1 MAELPQT
8 PEGEIDETPLG
19 RRLLVALLV
28 PVGLLLA
35 AGTLLGAQ
43 VTNMADDAHWV
54 DHSDEVIAKTYE
66 LQKQI
71 IDQETG
77 LRGLLVTGDRTFL
90 EPFVKAAPLDVL
102 KQLRALVADSPP
114 QQNRVDEIGHR
125 YNLWLDETAFAA
137 RGEGLDEARTLGQML
152 DRKVRMDSIRAAVD
166 ELLNVETSVRHQRTV
181 AANASAQATRWAFVG
196 ILLALSAVLAFLSRR
211 QVTDITK
218 TFRFALDKEKAARA
232 RLQAEDW
239 VRRGHVQVAEAI
251 QGDRSPSGLAQ
262 EALRTVASY
271 VGADVGAL
279 YAADGPD
286 WRRLAGFAL
295 DSAAAGPERFKAG
308 EGLVGQAA
316 SEHKTRRIRD
326 VPPDY
331 LKVRSG
337 TGERPPVD
345 LVIAPA
351 QSDGRTQAVL
361 ELGFLREADARALQL
376 VERVGETIAVGM
388 RSAEYRL
395 RLQELLEESRRQ
407 AEELQAQ
414 QEELRVTNEE
424 LHTQTDAVR
433 LAHAQLEERKEELEV
448 MNTSLLAQRN
458 ELERAT
464 RVIEEKAAEVERAS
478 RYKSEF
484 LANMSHEL
492 RTPLNSSLILAKL
505 LASNKDGNLS
515 DDQVKFASMIYDAG
529 NDLLVLINDVLDL
542 SKVEAGKL
550 EIRARNVS
558 PGRVVEEVARA
569 MEPLAREKKIAFR
582 THVDEG
588 APAELET
595 DVQRLQQILK
605 NLLSNAIKFTESGEV
620 SVRVQAAGDGVA
632 FAVTDTGIGIP
643 SEQHETIFEAFR
655 QGEGS
660 ANRRYGGTGLGLSI
674 SRNLARAL
682 GGDLA
687 VSSEV
692 DRGTTFTL
700 TLPRVFVAPLEGPT
714 SVPGPAAARLSVAPA
729 PVAASLAGP
738 GFDAD
743 DRHRIDPSRRLVLVV
758 EDDPAF
764 GKILLDLAHELDFQC
779 LVAASADEGVR
790 LALERVPSAILLDV
804 KLPDHSGL
812 SVLDRLKRD
821 PSTRHIPVHVVS
833 ATDHSQEALAMG
845 AAGYVVKPVP
855 REELLKAFRRLEDQ
869 FSRRVRRVLVVEDDD
884 RQRESIVQL
893 LSRDDVEIVA
903 VSTVAE
909 ALAKLR
915 GTTFDCVV
923 TDLALPD
930 ASGDDLLEQMA
941 TDEAYAFPPVI
952 VYTGRSLTADEEQR
966 LRRHSSSIIVKGA
979 RSPERLLDEVALFLH
994 QVESELPPDQRRM
1007 LRQARDRETVFQG
1020 RRILIAEDDV
1030 RNIFAL
1036 TSVLEPKGAEIVIA
1050 RNGREAIAAL
1060 EAGPGI
1066 DLVLMDVMMPEMD
1079 GLEAMREIR
1088 KRSSWAKLPI
1098 VALTAKAMKDDQ
1110 EDCFRAGAND
1120 YVSKPLDVEML
1131 LSLLRVWMPK
1141 AGA

>member
-1 MAELPQT
+1 MAELSKT
-8 PEGEIDETPLG
+8 LEGEIDETPLG
-19 RRLLVALLV
+19 RRLMVALVV
-28 PVGLLLA
+28 PIALLLA
-35 AGTLLGAQ
+35 AGTLLAAQ
-43 VTNMADDAHWV
+43 VANMADDAHWV

-66 LQKQI
+66 LQKQV

-77 LRGLLVTGDRTFL
+77 LRGLLVSGDRTFL

-102 KQLRALVADSPP
+102 EQLRVLVADNPA
-114 QQNRVDEIGHR
+114 QQNRVDEVGRR
-125 YNLWLDETAFAA
+125 YKLWLGDTAGAV
-137 RGEGLDEARTLGQML
+137 RGERLDEARSRGQML
-152 DRKVRMDSIRAAVD
+152 DRKERMDSIRAAVD
-166 ELLNVETSVRHQRTV
+166 DLLNVETTVRHQRTI
-181 AANASAQATRWAFVG
+181 AASASARATRWAFAG
-196 ILLALSAVLAFLSRR
+196 ILLALSGVLAFLSRR
-211 QVTDITK
+211 QVMEITK
-218 TFRFALDKEKAARA
+218 TFRSALDKEKAGRA

-239 VRRGHVQVAEAI
+239 LRRGHVHVAEAI
-251 QGDRSPSGLAQ
+251 QGDRSPSDLAR

-279 YAADGPD
+279 YGTDGSD
-286 WRRLAGFAL
+286 WRRLAGFGL
-295 DSAAAGPERFKAG
+295 DSSAAGPERFKIG

-316 SEHKTRRIRD
+316 SEQKTRRIRD
-326 VPPDY
+326 VPADY

-337 TGERPPVD
+337 TGERAPVD

-351 QSDGRTQAVL
+351 QCDGRTQAVL
-361 ELGFLREADARALQL
+361 ELGFLREADVRAMQL
-376 VERVGETIAVGM
+376 VDRVGETLAVGM

-407 AEELQAQ
+407 SEELQAQ

-424 LHTQTDAVR
+424 LHTQTDALR

-448 MNTSLLAQRN
+448 MNASLLAQRN
-458 ELERAT
+458 ELERAA
-464 RVIEEKAAEVERAS
+464 RVIAEKATEVDRAS

-492 RTPLNSSLILAKL
+492 RTPLNSALILAKL

-515 DDQVKFASMIYDAG
+515 DEQVKFASMIYEAG

-558 PGRVVEEVARA
+558 PRHVVEEVARIV
-569 MEPLAREKKIAFR
+569 EPLAREKNIAFQ

-588 APAELET
+588 SPTELET
-595 DVQRLQQILK
+595 DLQRLRQILK

-620 SVRVQAAGDGVA
+620 SVRVRPSGDGVA
-632 FAVTDTGIGIP
+632 FVVTDTGIGI
-643 SEQHETIFEAFR
+643 SAEQHETIFEAFR
-655 QGEGS
+655 QAEGS

-674 SRNLARAL
+674 SRSLARML
-682 GGDLA
+682 GGDLS
-687 VSSEV
+687 VVSEV
-692 DRGTTFTL
+692 NRGSAFTL
-700 TLPRVFVAPLEGPT
+700 TLPRAYVAPTPPPDLP
-714 SVPGPAAARLSVAPA
+714 VPVQPQAARSPAVPSVAG
-729 PVAASLAGP
+729 S
-738 GFDAD
+738 DSAD
-743 DRHRIDPSRRLVLVV
+743 DDRNRIDPGRRLVLVV

-779 LVAASADEGVR
+779 LVAGSADEGVR

-821 PSTRHIPVHVVS
+821 PSTRHIPVHVIS

-845 AAGYVVKPVP
+845 AAGYVVKPVQ

-884 RQRESIVQL
+884 RQRESIVHL

-903 VSTVAE
+903 VSTVAD
-909 ALAKLR
+909 ALEKLR
-915 GTTFDCVV
+915 AATFDCVV

-930 ASGDDLLEQMA
+930 ASGGDLLDQMA
-941 TDEAYAFPPVI
+941 TDDSYAFPPVI

-966 LRRHSSSIIVKGA
+966 LRRYSSSIIVKGA

-1060 EAGPGI
+1060 EASPGI
-1066 DLVLMDVMMPEMD
+1066 DLALMDIMMPEMD
-1079 GLEAMREIR
+1079 GLDAMREIR
-1088 KRSSWAKLPI
+1088 KRGSWPKLPI
-1098 VALTAKAMKDDQ
+1098 IALTAKAMRNDQ
-1110 EDCFRAGAND
+1110 DECFRAGAND
-1120 YVSKPLDVEML
+1120 YISKPLDVEML

-1141 AGA
+1141 VGA

>member
-1 MAELPQT
+1 VSELSQT
-8 PEGEIDETPLG
+8 PEGEIDETPLA
-19 RRLLVALLV
+19 RRLLVALVV
-28 PVGLLLA
+28 PIALLLA
-35 AGTLLGAQ
+35 AGALLGAQ
-43 VTNMADDAHWV
+43 VASMADDAHWV
-54 DHSDEVIAKTYE
+54 EHSDEVIAKTYE
-66 LQKQI
+66 LQKQV

-77 LRGLLVTGDRTFL
+77 LRGLLVTGNRIFL
-90 EPFVKAAPLDVL
+90 EPFEKAAPLDVL
-102 KQLRALVADSPP
+102 RQLRALVVDSPS
-114 QQNRVDEIGHR
+114 QQDRVDEIGRR
-125 YNLWLDETAFAA
+125 YKLWLDETAFAA
-137 RGEGLDEARTLGQML
+137 RGQGLDQARTLDPML
-152 DRKVRMDSIRAAVD
+152 DRKARMDSIRAAVD
-166 ELLNVETSVRHQRTV
+166 DLLNVEVSLRHQRTV
-181 AANASAQATRWAFVG
+181 AANASVQATRWAFVG
-196 ILLALSAVLAFLSRR
+196 ILLALSSVLAFLFRR
-211 QVTDITK
+211 QLTDITK
-218 TFRFALDKEKAARA
+218 TFRSALDKEKAARA

-251 QGDRSPSGLAQ
+251 QGDRSPSDVAQ

-271 VGADVGAL
+271 VGADVGAF
-279 YAADGPD
+279 YAMDGPD
-286 WRRLAGFAL
+286 WRRLAGFAI
-295 DSAAAGPERFKAG
+295 DTSAAGPERFGAG

-316 SEHKTRRIRD
+316 SQQKMRRIRD
-326 VPPDY
+326 VPADY

-337 TGERPPVD
+337 TGERAPVD

-351 QSDGRTQAVL
+351 RSDGRTQAVV
-361 ELGFLREADARALQL
+361 ELGFLREADARAMVL
-376 VERVGETIAVGM
+376 VDRVGETLAVAM
-388 RSAEYRL
+388 RSAEYRV
-395 RLQELLEESRRQ
+395 RLQELLEGSRRQ
-407 AEELQAQ
+407 SEELLTQ
-414 QEELRVTNEE
+414 QEELRTTNEE
-424 LHTQTDAVR
+424 LHSQTDALR

-448 MNTSLLAQRN
+448 MNTSLVAQRN

-464 RVIEEKAAEVERAS
+464 RVIEEKAAEVDRTS

-515 DDQVKFASMIYDAG
+515 DEQVKFASMIYEAG

-569 MEPLAREKKIAFR
+569 LEPLAREKKIAFR
-582 THVDEG
+582 THVDET

-595 DVQRLQQILK
+595 DVQRLQQILR

-620 SVRVQAAGDGVA
+620 SVDVRAAGGGVA
-632 FAVTDTGIGIP
+632 FVVTDTGIGI
-643 SEQHETIFEAFR
+643 SAEQHETIFEAFR
-655 QGEGS
+655 QAEGS
-660 ANRRYGGTGLGLSI
+660 ASRRYGGTGLGLSI

-682 GGDLA
+682 GGDLS
-687 VSSEV
+687 VVSEV
-692 DRGTTFTL
+692 HRGSSFTL
-700 TLPRVFVAPLEGPT
+700 TLPRVYVPPAEEAPPQPGPT
-714 SVPGPAAARLSVAPA
+714 AARPDAARARAVAPA
-729 PVAASLAGP
+729 TGP
-738 GFDAD
+738 DLSGD
-743 DRHRIDPSRRLVLVV
+743 DRNRIDPNRRLVLVV

-764 GKILLDLAHELDFQC
+764 GRILLDLAHELDFQC
-779 LVAASADEGVR
+779 LVAGTADEGVR

-833 ATDHSQEALAMG
+833 ATDRSQEALAMG
-845 AAGYVVKPVP
+845 AAGYVIKPVQ
-855 REELLKAFRRLEDQ
+855 REELLAAFRRLEDQ

-884 RQRESIVQL
+884 RQREGIEHL

-915 GTTFDCVV
+915 AGTFDCVV

-930 ASGDDLLEQMA
+930 ASGDDLLDQMA
-941 TDEAYAFPPVI
+941 TDDTYAFPPVI

-966 LRRHSSSIIVKGA
+966 LRRYSSSIIVKGA
-979 RSPERLLDEVALFLH
+979 RSPERLLDEVTLFLH
-994 QVESELPPDQRRM
+994 QVESELPADQRRM
-1007 LRQARDRETVFQG
+1007 LRQARDREAVFQG

-1060 EAGPGI
+1060 EATPGI
-1066 DLVLMDVMMPEMD
+1066 DLVLMDIMMPEMD

-1088 KRSSWAKLPI
+1088 RRGSWPKLPI
-1098 VALTAKAMKDDQ
+1098 VALTAKAMIDDR
-1110 EDCFRAGAND
+1110 EECFRAGAND
-1120 YVSKPLDVEML
+1120 YTSKPLDVEML